1 MVLGDT
7 QRGFALD
14 RREAVIEI
22 GIAIEIAIGSISE
35 NLDNDPDPDPDP
47 DFDVLDAAALLKLD
61 ASAKMSAPQ
70 RNSRPERHAAPGR
83 HLRKIYRLR
92 GIDMSVLSSSLAQ
105 TIDGLLRAGYVAG
118 CLNPSTQ
125 P

>member
-1 MVLGDT
+1 V
-7 QRGFALD
+7 
-14 RREAVIEI
+14 V
-22 GIAIEIAIGSISE
+22 IEIAIGSISE
-35 NLDNDPDPDPDP
+35 NPDPDP
-47 DFDVLDAAALLKLD
+47 DFDVLDPAALLKLD

-70 RNSRPERHAAPGR
+70 WNSRPERHAAPGP
-83 HLRKIYRLR
+83 HLRKLYRPG